1 MAHYAADIEDLI
13 DVLGL
18 QNAELTM
25 LPQTTI
31 ALDAAGAR
39 PVLRLLDNL
48 EDLDDVQG
56 VFANFDIPDEVFA
69 DVS

>member
-1 MAHYAADIEDLI
+1 MDTTGACSVRLQADSS
-13 DVLGL
+13 VLRKNRDKIHPS
-18 QNAELTM
+18 QNLN
-25 LPQTTI
+25 
-31 ALDAAGAR
+31 GAR

-69 DVS
+69 EVS